1 MENPQ
6 LQSPLNRAATDKFIL
21 IMDLPY
27 LLKKNA
33 LHDPYINVEP
43 LQISIHGT
51 VVPDIKVPEID
62 VRFRGQGMHVSS
74 YARPTYPPLTVN
86 FTVDNSYNN
95 YYILWK
101 WLDALNSAVENTY
114 GGSNSSS
121 SFEDL
126 VTGDQFEYQT
136 TLFVQA
142 LDEYNQPTLEFVF
155 TKAFLTNLGAI
166 NYSYRTGNQLIE
178 STATFHYSQLD
189 VKKIIPK

>member
-33 LHDPYINVEP
+33 LNDPYINVEP
-43 LQISIHGT
+43 LQMSIFGT
-51 VVPDIKVPEID
+51 VVPDIQVPEID
-62 VRFRGQGMHVSS
+62 VRFRGQGMHISS
-74 YARPTYPPLTVN
+74 YARPNYPPLTVN

-101 WLDALNSAVENTY
+101 WLDVVNLAIQNIY
-114 GGSNSSS
+114 GGGNATQL
-121 SFEDL
+121 EDL
-126 VTGDQFEYQT
+126 ATGTQFEYQT
-136 TLFVQA
+136 TLYIQA

-155 TKAFLTNLGAI
+155 TKAFLTGLGSI

-178 STATFHYSQLD
+178 SAATFHYSQLD
-189 VKKIIPK
+189 VKKIIAK

>member
-33 LHDPYINVEP
+33 LNDPYINVEP
-43 LQISIHGT
+43 LQMSIFGT

-62 VRFRGQGMHVSS
+62 VRYRGQGMHVSS
-74 YARPTYPPLTVN
+74 YTRPSYPPLTVN

-95 YYILWK
+95 YYVLWK
-101 WLDALNSAVENTY
+101 WMDILNSAIENTY
-114 GGSNSSS
+114 GGTYKNL
-121 SFEDL
+121 FEDL
-126 VTGDQFEYQT
+126 ITGTQFEYQT
-136 TLFVQA
+136 TLTIQA
-142 LDEYNQPTLEFVF
+142 LDEYNQPSLEFVF
-155 TKAFLTNLGAI
+155 TKAFLTNLGPI
-166 NYSYRTGNQLIE
+166 NYSYRTGSQLIE
-178 STATFHYSQLD
+178 SAATFHYSQLN

>member
-33 LHDPYINVEP
+33 LNDPYINVEP
-43 LQISIHGT
+43 LQMSIFGT
-51 VVPDIKVPEID
+51 VVPDIQVPEID
-62 VRFRGQGMHVSS
+62 LRFRGQGMHVSS
-74 YARPTYPPLTVN
+74 YARPNYPPLTVN

-101 WLDALNSAVENTY
+101 WLDVVNLAIQNAY
-114 GGSNSSS
+114 GGGSMTQ
-121 SFEDL
+121 FEDL
-126 VTGDQFEYQT
+126 ATGNQFEYQT
-136 TLFVQA
+136 TLYIQA
-142 LDEYNQPTLEFVF
+142 LDEYNQPTLEFIF
-155 TKAFLTNLGAI
+155 TKAFLTGLGSI

-178 STATFHYSQLD
+178 SAATFHYSQLD

>member
-33 LHDPYINVEP
+33 LNDPYINVEP
-43 LQISIHGT
+43 LQMSIFGT

-62 VRFRGQGMHVSS
+62 VRFRGQGMHVSTH
-74 YARPTYPPLTVN
+74 ARPPYPPLTVN

-101 WLDALNSAVENTY
+101 WLNALNLAIENTY
-114 GGSNSSS
+114 GGTHQTQ
-121 SFEDL
+121 FEEII
-126 VTGDQFEYQT
+126 TGTQFEYQT
-136 TLFVQA
+136 TLYIQA

-155 TKAFLTNLGAI
+155 TKAFLTNLGSI
-166 NYSYRTGNQLIE
+166 NYSYRTGSQLIE
-178 STATFHYSQLD
+178 SAATFHYSQLD
-189 VKKIIPK
+189 VKKIITK

>member
-33 LHDPYINVEP
+33 LNDPYINVEP
-43 LQISIHGT
+43 LQMSIFGT
-51 VVPDIKVPEID
+51 VVPDIQVPEID
-62 VRFRGQGMHVSS
+62 LRFRGQGMHVSS
-74 YARPTYPPLTVN
+74 YARPNYPPLTVN
-86 FTVDNSYNN
+86 FTVDNTYNN

-101 WLDALNSAVENTY
+101 WLDVVNLAIQNTY
-114 GGSNSSS
+114 GGGSMTQ
-121 SFEDL
+121 FEDL
-126 VTGDQFEYQT
+126 ATGSQFEYQT
-136 TLFVQA
+136 TLYIQA

-155 TKAFLTNLGAI
+155 TKAFLTGLGSI

-178 STATFHYSQLD
+178 SAATFHYSQLD